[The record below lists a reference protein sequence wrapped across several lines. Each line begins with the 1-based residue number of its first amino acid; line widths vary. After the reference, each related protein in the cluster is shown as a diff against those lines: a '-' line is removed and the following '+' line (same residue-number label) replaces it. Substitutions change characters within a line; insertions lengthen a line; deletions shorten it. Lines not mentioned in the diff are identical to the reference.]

1 MKLSR
6 FFKTIFMTDFVG
18 GLFIAIKEIF
28 KSKKTINYPFEKGKI
43 SPRFRGEH
51 ALRRYPNGEER
62 CIACKLCEAVCPHSI
77 FFYTFSIIA
86 IISAIMVTVSKNTVH
101 SVFFLILDFI
111 SISCLFIMIG
121 AEFLGMIML
130 IVYVGAVA
138 VLFLFVVM
146 MLNVAQQ
153 KNQWFASKESS
164 GHIPVGLIISTIIF
178 FELIIV
184 IGGWKYKPDLFD
196 INNTTNNFNMSNTH
210 SLGQVLYT
218 DYIHVFQLS
227 GMILLVA
234 MIGAIVLTFR
244 KREGVKTQSYLKQI
258 SRERSEG
265 IGIFLNR
272 KNIIVI
278 LMSIELI
285 LLAVNINL
293 VAFSIFLGDLTGQVF
308 TLFILTV
315 AAAEAAIGL
324 AIIVVYYRNSG
335 TIRVEEID
343 QLKG

>member
-1 MKLSR
+1 M
-6 FFKTIFMTDFVG
+6 
-18 GLFIAIKEIF
+18 A
-28 KSKKTINYPFEKGKI
+28 
-43 SPRFRGEH
+43 H
-51 ALRRYPNGEER
+51 A
-62 CIACKLCEAVCPHSI
+62 I
-77 FFYTFSIIA
+77 FFYIFSSIA

-153 KNQWFASKESS
+153 KNQWFLSEESS

-184 IGGWKYKPDLFD
+184 IGGWKYKPELFD
-196 INNTTNNFNMSNTH
+196 KIKTSSAETVSNTH
-210 SLGQVLYT
+210 SLGQILYT
-218 DYIHVFQLS
+218 DYIHVFQIS

-244 KREGVKTQSYLKQI
+244 QREGVKRQDYIRQI

-265 IGIFLNR
+265 L
-272 KNIIVI
+272 
-278 LMSIELI
+278 
-285 LLAVNINL
+285 
-293 VAFSIFLGDLTGQVF
+293 QV
-308 TLFILTV
+308 LDV
-315 AAAEAAIGL
+315 QS
-324 AIIVVYYRNSG
+324 N
-335 TIRVEEID
+335 
-343 QLKG
+343 KGVSVDD

>member
-1 MKLSR
+1 M
-6 FFKTIFMTDFVG
+6 
-18 GLFIAIKEIF
+18 IA
-28 KSKKTINYPFEKGKI
+28 
-43 SPRFRGEH
+43 
-51 ALRRYPNGEER
+51 
-62 CIACKLCEAVCPHSI
+62 HSI

-86 IISAIMVTVSKNTVH
+86 VISAVMVTVSKNTVH

-153 KNQWFASKESS
+153 KNQWFASEESS
-164 GHIPVGLIISTIIF
+164 KHIPVGLIISTIIF

-196 INNTTNNFNMSNTH
+196 LNNAVNNYSVSNTH

-218 DYIHVFQLS
+218 DYVHVFQIS

-244 KREGVKTQSYLKQI
+244 KRTGVKTQSYLNQI
-258 SRERSEG
+258 SRERSE
-265 IGIFLNR
+265 
-272 KNIIVI
+272 
-278 LMSIELI
+278 S
-285 LLAVNINL
+285 
-293 VAFSIFLGDLTGQVF
+293 
-308 TLFILTV
+308 
-315 AAAEAAIGL
+315 
-324 AIIVVYYRNSG
+324 
-335 TIRVEEID
+335 VEVLEVESNKGVKID
-343 QLKG
+343 D